1 MMASTLS
8 AEKKRPGLGQL
19 LATQIEVRMF
29 LLTLAVMLV
38 LSLIS
43 PHFRT
48 VNNLLNTMDQSV
60 VVGMVALGQMFVI
73 LIGGIDLSVG
83 SIAGLSG
90 MVMGLA
96 FPSLGLA
103 GGIVVCLLI
112 GAFAGL
118 VNGVITMFG
127 RVAPFV
133 VTLGMMSVSRSL
145 TYVVSGAAS
154 ISNIPDGLA
163 ALSNTSIAGVPL
175 NFILLILV
183 YLLAWLFLTRAK
195 GGRTLYA
202 VGSNVEA
209 ARAAGLSIALW
220 SVLAYVIAGVMSAV
234 SAIFLA
240 SRVLSIDPL
249 SGTGLEMDA
258 IAGVVIGGS
267 SMFGGRGSMIGT
279 LFGVFIMV
287 FIRNGLNLL
296 GVNPYWQGTAIGS
309 IIVAAVLLERIAS
322 SRTRN

>member
-133 VTLGMMSVSRSL
+133 VTLGMMSVGRSL

>member
-1 MMASTLS
+1 MRESTLS
-8 AEKKRPGLGQL
+8 AGKKRQGPGKL

-38 LSLIS
+38 LALIS

-83 SIAGLSG
+83 SMAGLSG

-103 GGIVVCLLI
+103 GGIVVCLLV

-118 VNGVITMFG
+118 VNGVITTFG

-133 VTLGMMSVSRSL
+133 VTLGMMSVGRSL

-209 ARAAGLSIALW
+209 ARAAGLSIARW